1 MHFMSQWK
9 VKTRL
14 TLGFGILVFLMLLLT
29 ILGIQKVNLIDRTL
43 AQITDVNSLKQRYA
57 INYRGSVHDRAIA
70 VRDVAIARDGNEINR
85 LENQINALERF
96 YRESE
101 HKMQQMVNN
110 GVAFTS
116 RELAILRD
124 IEQIQQRTL
133 PLVQSI
139 IAQKK
144 ADMTINMALL
154 DQVRPAFVDW
164 LNSINQFIDYQ
175 EELNQQLT
183 PAARD
188 EASGFQALMLLLSL
202 VAIVISLFVAVVIE
216 RSFRRSLGGEPY
228 EAQQAIQRFA
238 KGELTHDY
246 GRRAKGSIFDSLSD
260 MSSTLTGIVNH
271 IAQAA
276 NKIVGKVSEVSTG
289 SSHVLDS
296 AKQQSLLT
304 SDTLQRLEEM
314 RNTID
319 QIADIAKQTEA
330 NSMMT
335 TDNTKQGRELIFSV
349 AKQMETIAETVNS
362 TVDQVQLLEAKT
374 KDIGGILNVISDIS
388 EQTNLLALNAA
399 IEAARAGESGRGFAV
414 VADEVRQL
422 AQRTGEATAQ
432 IESLIS
438 QVQSQTANSVK
449 AMQAT
454 QPQVEV
460 GNQKTVQASELLI
473 NIEQQANDTLT
484 RVRDVVS
491 ATQEQVS
498 VVSEVVSAMGQ
509 IASMS
514 KESIELMA
522 TNEQA
527 GRELNV
533 LAGELKSE
541 VSFFK
546 TS

>member
-29 ILGIQKVNLIDRTL
+29 VLGIQKVNLIDRTL

-330 NSMMT
+330 NSVMT